1 MKRRDLLKGL
11 PGAAF
16 IPAAIAST
24 PVLARE
30 VSAQERYDYHLAE
43 FKRAAEE
50 LDPMIAHWNL
60 MQPDGLGEPIRIYA
74 HRVTG
79 RYEGDGI
86 YESGK
91 ETALG
96 GRIHYR
102 VELAN
107 DIIDGK
113 RTFMVSAG
121 MDRRWLL
128 ENVLETTIGRR
139 IGGLA

>member
-1 MKRRDLLKGL
+1 MKRRELLKGL

-16 IPAAIAST
+16 IPAAVAST

-50 LDPMIAHWNL
+50 LDPMIGRWRL
-60 MQPDGLGEPIRIYA
+60 MQPDGPGEPIRLYA

-96 GRIHYR
+96 DRVLYR
-102 VELAN
+102 VELTN

-113 RTFMVSAG
+113 RTFMVSCPG
-121 MDRRWLL
+121 ERCRLL
-128 ENVLETTIGRR
+128 EHVLETTIGKRL
-139 IGGLA
+139 GGLA